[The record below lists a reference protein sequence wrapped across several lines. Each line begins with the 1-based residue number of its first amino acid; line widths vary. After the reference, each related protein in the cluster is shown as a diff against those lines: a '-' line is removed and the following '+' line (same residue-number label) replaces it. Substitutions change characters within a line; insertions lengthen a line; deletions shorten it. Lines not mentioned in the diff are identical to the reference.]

1 MLLTCAIVLS
11 GYFSVYPQETKEAI
25 SFLDRQVRD
34 KLCNALTKEEA
45 IMAMSIVAPEV
56 TQYSQVRDELETG
69 MLKIMYVQKG
79 WGNFSIGPFQM
90 KPRFAE
96 ILEAGNKSLFTNSRK
111 TERPQI
117 RNL

>member
-45 IMAMSIVAPEV
+45 IKEMKESLGFSLKEV
-56 TQYSQVRDELETG
+56 EECQIMKQYF
-69 MLKIMYVQKG
+69 QK
-79 WGNFSIGPFQM
+79 
-90 KPRFAE
+90 
-96 ILEAGNKSLFTNSRK
+96 
-111 TERPQI
+111 
-117 RNL
+117 